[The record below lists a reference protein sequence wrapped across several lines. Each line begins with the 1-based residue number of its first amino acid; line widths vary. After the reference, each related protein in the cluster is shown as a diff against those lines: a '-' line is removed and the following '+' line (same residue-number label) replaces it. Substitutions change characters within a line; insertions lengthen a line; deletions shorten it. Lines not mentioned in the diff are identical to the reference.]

1 MQFHFLDT
9 CLFYENED
17 AKVRSHFL
25 ICYHCLYVDLS
36 VPKNVHKCDGCDR
49 IFDDFNELL
58 MKVAGMFRISKTR
71 IEIISVLHQRWFF
84 G

>member
-25 ICYHCLYVDLS
+25 ICYHCLICLYQKMFIS
-36 VPKNVHKCDGCDR
+36 VMAVTEFLMISMNY
-49 IFDDFNELL
+49 IL
-58 MKVAGMFRISKTR
+58 MKVAGMFT
-71 IEIISVLHQRWFF
+71 
-84 G
+84 